1 VRSDQA
7 SRPRIARSVSV
18 FGPATGAIRS
28 GQHRTT
34 QQIEPQELPPCGS
47 FFAPGAGRGS
57 GGQARLPCAPAYAAV
72 KARSEKPAKK
82 RHPWRISNIGKRH
95 AWQNKKRH
103 PWRTYT
109 LVVTPSVEHLQ
120 KKPSIQ
126 WKLLIESN
134 QIVAMRKTA
143 SRRCIRGVLMRPWGQ
158 GSERP
163 QGRVKLPAHNPGGKA
178 TEAPIAGRGEA
189 SVTRNQ

>member
-1 VRSDQA
+1 
-7 SRPRIARSVSV
+7 
-18 FGPATGAIRS
+18 
-28 GQHRTT
+28 
-34 QQIEPQELPPCGS
+34 
-47 FFAPGAGRGS
+47 
-57 GGQARLPCAPAYAAV
+57 
-72 KARSEKPAKK
+72 AKK